1 MLTMSRIYF
10 HDTENR
16 TVYSLPAEPQ
26 ICNKTDGSVFITTE
40 WLITR
45 ADNYQIPPAY
55 RWAFKTSQPQ
65 SETYPPK
72 DAKEALGYF
81 KTFKYPHFPEV
92 TEEEFK
98 RLHAGYETE
107 AKNNKPPSA

>member
-1 MLTMSRIYF
+1 MSRIYF
-10 HDTENR
+10 HDAANK

-26 ICNKTDGSVFITTE
+26 IVNNHDGSLFITTE

-45 ADNYQIPPAY
+45 ADNYQIPHAY
-55 RWAFKTSQPQ
+55 RWAHKTSKPQ

-81 KTFKYPHFPEV
+81 KTFKYPHFPEIF
-92 TEEEFK
+92 EDEFK
-98 RLHAGYETE
+98 QLHTEYET
-107 AKNNKPPSA
+107 AANNNKPPST